1 MQWNDNLDWKEIKDR
16 LRNSIK
22 RKLIFKNEGK
32 TKTLSDKT
40 MRIHHRQNCTEVD
53 RYTLCKKKSS
63 PEGVGM
69 NERNKSTGSDKYVG
83 KFK

>member
-1 MQWNDNLDWKEIKDR
+1 
-16 LRNSIK
+16 
-22 RKLIFKNEGK
+22 
-32 TKTLSDKT
+32 